1 MPYSNQPTAIVVI
14 EADTT
19 MSAIDAAD
27 VSPCAVH
34 AGRATASVTTI
45 SPAASWVEL
54 ILQITETDVRKWTC
68 HLDASIRIK
77 SWESL

>member
-1 MPYSNQPTAIVVI
+1 MPYPNQPMAVVAI

-19 MSAIDAAD
+19 MSVVDAAD

-45 SPAASWVEL
+45 NPAASWVEL
-54 ILQITETDVRKWTC
+54 ILQITETDVRKWTG
-68 HLDASIRIK
+68 HLDPNIRIK